1 MSPAVSVG
9 SNATVTEAME
19 VMRLHDIRRVPVV
32 DTTGRPIGVISLGD
46 LSASRGAGGVLA
58 DLSAAPPNN

>member
-1 MSPAVSVG
+1 
-9 SNATVTEAME
+9 
-19 VMRLHDIRRVPVV
+19 VV

-46 LSASRGAGGVLA
+46 LSTSRKAGGVLA